1 MKNYLALIFLLL
13 YFFGH
18 TQVVVNSKVINS
30 VDKNP
35 IPSVNVYIKN
45 TTIGVV
51 TNLDGAFR
59 INIPKKYINGFL
71 IFSAL
76 GYETLEM
83 NISDF
88 KKEISNNIIRLKPSA
103 ILLDEVTISTKSNLK
118 ANDIVKQAFDSYYK
132 NFPTKPFISK
142 GFLRHT
148 EKTKKEYKWL
158 VEAAIEVYDLGFD
171 SSSKKIKTNVLE
183 IRKSIDNRYIDTLR
197 AYNWYLE
204 QVKGQSIRKSWNK
217 TTNLNGVPKQELQ
230 KAINHYD
237 AYFTLSGWKQSF
249 FYSLFSTNI
258 NKIRYYNQKKA
269 AFNEKEL
276 FKNFSFKLDTIM
288 AHKNNEVYKIKITAP
303 KKAYKRYGK
312 DFVPFGWIYIRKKDY
327 AILEFEYTTIM
338 GKHYEDF
345 LGKIFG
351 SRISSS
357 LKLKFKEIGGKMY
370 LNYMSYQTPKLNRLR
385 DAFDVSNDE
394 KNKNGDKVIKNKDEV
409 HYFTKEEIIF
419 TNIITNEEEIQLH
432 LQKPWSDDLFTPR
445 PYHEQFWKNYNILL
459 ESKEQQKLMQDL
471 EKRVKLKE
479 QFKVSN

>member
-1 MKNYLALIFLLL
+1 MKNYVVLFFILVC
-13 YFFGH
+13 FFGH
-18 TQVVVNSKVINS
+18 TQIVVSSKVINS
-30 VDKNP
+30 DNQKP

-51 TNLDGAFR
+51 TNLDGVFQ
-59 INIPKKYINGFL
+59 INIPKKNIDGIL
-71 IFSAL
+71 MFSAM
-76 GYETLEM
+76 GYEILEID
-83 NISDF
+83 IS
-88 KKEISNNIIRLKPSA
+88 ELKQGVSEK
-103 ILLDEVTISTKSNLK
+103 IKLKSSTTLLDEVIVSAKNNLE
-118 ANDIVKQAFDSYYK
+118 ANKIVQLAFDSYNK
-132 NFPTKPFISK
+132 NFPLNPFIAQ

-171 SSSKKIKTNVLE
+171 KPSNSIKANVLE
-183 IRKSIDNRYIDTLR
+183 IRKSIDNRHIDTLR

-204 QVKGQSIRKSWNK
+204 QVKGQSIRKAWKK
-217 TTNLNGVPKQELQ
+217 TPDLKTVPKQELQ

-237 AYFTLSGWKQSF
+237 TYFTLPGWKQSF

-351 SRISSS
+351 TRISSS
-357 LKLKFKEIGGKMY
+357 LKLKFIEIEGKMY
-370 LNYMSYQTPKLNRLR
+370 LNYMSYQTPKVNRLR
-385 DAFDVSNDE
+385 DAFDVAYDG
-394 KNKNGDKVIKNKDEV
+394 KNKNGEKVVKNKDEV

-419 TNIITNEEEIQLH
+419 TEIITDKEEIQLR
-432 LQKPWSDDLFTPR
+432 LQKPWNDDLFTPR
-445 PYHEQFWKNYNILL
+445 PYHEQFWKNYNVLI
-459 ESKEQQKLMQDL
+459 ESSEQQKMTQNL
-471 EKRVKLKE
+471 ERKVKLKE
-479 QFKVSN
+479 QFKKSN